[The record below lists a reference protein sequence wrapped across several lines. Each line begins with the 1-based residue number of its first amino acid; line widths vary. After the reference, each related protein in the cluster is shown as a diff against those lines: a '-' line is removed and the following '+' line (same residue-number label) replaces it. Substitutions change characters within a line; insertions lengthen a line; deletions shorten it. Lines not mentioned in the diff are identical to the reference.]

1 MKNSKILGLLAL
13 CALLFLASVLKAHA
27 TDEQT
32 ITDLEH
38 KAAAAT
44 TLDEA
49 MQFYASGDEVA
60 LFDVMGPLREFKG
73 NKAIRDHFAE
83 LLKEYKEP
91 KVDIIEIKVISDGQL
106 ALARSV
112 QHITGKGPDGKT
124 VEETFRQTD
133 LWRKTDGQ
141 WKIIDQHISIPVD
154 MKTDKGDMAS
164 KM

>member
-1 MKNSKILGLLAL
+1 VIILRS
-13 CALLFLASVLKAHA
+13 FS
-27 TDEQT
+27 
-32 ITDLEH
+32 
-38 KAAAAT
+38 
-44 TLDEA
+44 
-49 MQFYASGDEVA
+49 
-60 LFDVMGPLREFKG
+60 
-73 NKAIRDHFAE
+73 
-83 LLKEYKEP
+83 KEYKEP
-91 KVDIIEIKVISDGQL
+91 KVDIIEIKVISDSQL